1 MDNMKAAM
9 ILAVLKMLTAIAI
22 TTTIILAMVTM
33 VVTMTTINYED
44 GDQVAMVITVAA
56 MVLVV
61 VALLI
66 TMHILALTMMFAPK
80 MNKTGRA
87 EDAF

>member
-1 MDNMKAAM
+1 
-9 ILAVLKMLTAIAI
+9 
-22 TTTIILAMVTM
+22 MVTM

-66 TMHILALTMMFAPK
+66 TMHILALTMFALK
-80 MNKTGRA
+80 MNTTGRA

>member
-1 MDNMKAAM
+1 
-9 ILAVLKMLTAIAI
+9 
-22 TTTIILAMVTM
+22 
-33 VVTMTTINYED
+33 MTTINYED

-66 TMHILALTMMFAPK
+66 TMHILALTMFALK
-80 MNKTGRA
+80 MNTTGRA

>member
-1 MDNMKAAM
+1 MM
-9 ILAVLKMLTAIAI
+9 
-22 TTTIILAMVTM
+22 AMVTM

-66 TMHILALTMMFAPK
+66 TMHILALTMFAPK
-80 MNKTGRA
+80 MNTTGRA

>member
-1 MDNMKAAM
+1 
-9 ILAVLKMLTAIAI
+9 MLTAIAI
-22 TTTIILAMVTM
+22 TTTIILAM
-33 VVTMTTINYED
+33 VTMTTINYED